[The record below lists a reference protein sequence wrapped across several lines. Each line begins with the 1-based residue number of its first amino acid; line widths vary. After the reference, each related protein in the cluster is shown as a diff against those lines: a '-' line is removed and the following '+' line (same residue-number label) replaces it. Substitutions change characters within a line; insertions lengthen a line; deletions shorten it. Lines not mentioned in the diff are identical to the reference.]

1 MTEAARLTL
10 LAVDDELPALHDLAR
25 LLRASLLVAHVDVSS
40 RGQDALLKLAHRRYD
55 GVFIDVRMPGLGGL
69 ELAGVVRRFARP
81 PSIVFVSAYE
91 NAAVEAFELRALDYL
106 VKPVSR
112 LRIDEALT
120 RVAAAAPPPPEDAV
134 YAAERPDR
142 TDVVPVATL
151 RGGRTRL
158 ISRSSILFLEA
169 QGDFVRVVGDDGTR
183 YLLRQS
189 LTEIAARWANHGFVR
204 VHRGFVVNLR
214 RAVEVEP
221 HLNGTAVLVLADG
234 SRVPIARRNVA
245 DMRRRLAL

>member
-1 MTEAARLTL
+1 MTERLTL
-10 LAVDDELPALHDLAR
+10 LAVDDELPALHDVAR
-25 LLRASLLVAHVDVSS
+25 MLRASPLVAHVDESS

-55 GVFIDVRMPGLGGL
+55 GVFADVRMPGLDGL
-69 ELAGVVRRFARP
+69 ELAGVIRRFARP
-81 PSIVFVSAYE
+81 PSLVFVSAYE

-112 LRIDEALT
+112 LRIEEALT
-120 RVAAAAPPPPEDAV
+120 RVAAATAPARREAAR
-134 YAAERPDR
+134 AAEPPGR

-169 QGDFVRVVGDDGTR
+169 QGDFVRVVGDDGAR

-189 LTEIAARWANHGFVR
+189 LTEIATRWASHGFVR

>member
-1 MTEAARLTL
+1 MERLTL

-25 LLRASLLVAHVDVSS
+25 LLRASARVAHVDEASH
-40 RGQDALLKLAHRRYD
+40 GQDALLKLAHRRYD
-55 GVFIDVRMPGLGGL
+55 GVFADVRMPGLDGL
-69 ELAGVVRRFARP
+69 ELAGVIRRFARP
-81 PSIVFVSAYE
+81 PSLVFVSAYE

-112 LRIDEALT
+112 VRIEEALA
-120 RVAAAAPPPPEDAV
+120 RVAAAAAPAPVRREP
-134 YAAERPDR
+134 AAR

-169 QGDFVRVVGDDGTR
+169 QGDFVRVVGDDGSR

-204 VHRGFVVNLR
+204 VHRGFVVNLN

-234 SRVPIARRNVA
+234 SRVPIARRSVA

>member
-1 MTEAARLTL
+1 MERLTL
-10 LAVDDELPALHDLAR
+10 LAVDDELPALQDLAR
-25 LLRASLLVAHVDVSS
+25 MLRASSLVAHVDEAS
-40 RGQDALLKLAHRRYD
+40 RAQDALLRLAHRRYD
-55 GVFIDVRMPGLGGL
+55 GVFVDVRMPGLDGL
-69 ELAGVVRRFARP
+69 ELAGVIRRFARP
-81 PSIVFVSAYE
+81 PSLVFVSAYE

-112 LRIDEALT
+112 HRIEDALT
-120 RVAAAAPPPPEDAV
+120 RVAAAIAAPARREPPAP
-134 YAAERPDR
+134 R

-158 ISRSSILFLEA
+158 IARSSILFLEA
-169 QGDFVRVVGDDGTR
+169 QGDFVRVVGDDGSR

-189 LTEIAARWANHGFVR
+189 LTEIATRWARHGFVR
-204 VHRGFVVNLR
+204 VHRGFVVNLN

-234 SRVPIARRNVA
+234 SRVPIARRSVA